1 MSVDAFEFKE
11 FKSKSKKTTKEKSQL
26 NLQTQEKQ
34 PFLQHTFLFSFSL
47 DARFKSRRCCSGLRL
62 RWQNEEERRRGV
74 LGMLFVSS

>member
-47 DARFKSRRCCSGLRL
+47 DARFKSR
-62 RWQNEEERRRGV
+62 
-74 LGMLFVSS
+74 